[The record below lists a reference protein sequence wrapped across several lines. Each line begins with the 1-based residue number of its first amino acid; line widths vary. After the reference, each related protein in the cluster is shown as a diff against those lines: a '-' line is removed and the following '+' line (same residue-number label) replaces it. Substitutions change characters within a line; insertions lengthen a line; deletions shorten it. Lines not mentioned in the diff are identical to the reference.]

1 MLNEKT
7 IEHLKL
13 KTIKENVFYRS
24 RDDHRNRNDG
34 TRCFRALSP
43 KTLIQPNQMASYFM
57 THTNKY
63 KPGNFVFRS
72 ITTTFWHK
80 TETTLRLL

>member
-43 KTLIQPNQMASYFM
+43 KTLIQPNQMAS
-57 THTNKY
+57 
-63 KPGNFVFRS
+63 
-72 ITTTFWHK
+72 
-80 TETTLRLL
+80 